1 MISAPKHKS
10 MWKPIIKLRFA
21 PSLGKDIGIPRE
33 GQAELMKGGS
43 LNDSKKSLQ
52 WIAWVLIMPVLVL
65 RGFTTIY
72 PIVKTVLN
80 SFFDIRILSGVNEFA
95 GLSNYIN
102 IFKDQKVITTLKF
115 TAIFVVVS
123 MLFHIVFGIG
133 LALILNMKF
142 KGRRFYELSF

>member
-1 MISAPKHKS
+1 MI
-10 MWKPIIKLRFA
+10 
-21 PSLGKDIGIPRE
+21 
-33 GQAELMKGGS
+33 Q
-43 LNDSKKSLQ
+43 KKSLQ
-52 WIAWVLIMPVLVL
+52 WIAWVLIMPVLAL

-142 KGRRFYELSF
+142 KGRRFLRTIVLIPWAMPSVVIGIDRKSVV

>member
-1 MISAPKHKS
+1 MI
-10 MWKPIIKLRFA
+10 
-21 PSLGKDIGIPRE
+21 
-33 GQAELMKGGS
+33 Q
-43 LNDSKKSLQ
+43 KKSLQ

-80 SFFDIRILSGVNEFA
+80 SFFDIRILGGVNEFA

-142 KGRRFYELSF
+142 KGRRFLRTIVLIPWAMPSVVIGMAGKWAFNNPESVSLALNYFHNAT